1 MLGVEIVIALGVA
14 ILLGQMTATR
24 VRLAPPIVLMVF
36 GVAMNLIPSLRQV
49 GLPAEIVLVVF
60 LPILLY
66 WDSLNTSVRE
76 IRRVLRGVILNGTL
90 LVVFTAAAVALVARA
105 CGLSWGT
112 AWLIGAAVAPTDATA
127 VSVLGR
133 GLSRRA
139 TTVLKAESLINDG
152 TALVVFALAV
162 EVASGEGHITWG
174 HASGMFAVSFLGG
187 TAIGLAVGWLI
198 GQVARRMTVPV
209 YINVLMLLTPFLAYL
224 AAEAVEAS
232 GVLAV
237 VVCGLYFSQIAPRHF
252 SARSRQIANPFW
264 SMITFLI
271 NGALFVLVG
280 AQLPSAVGGLRSD
293 GLWHALGVILAV
305 YATTVAAR
313 FVFLHV
319 SIGLIRLLDR
329 RPIQRTMRTTF
340 PERVVNVLAGFRG
353 AVSLAVGLS
362 VPLTLADGS
371 AFPSRDL
378 IVLVVAGVVVLS
390 LVVQGV
396 VFPVAVRWAVRDQ
409 PEDDDAGGATE
420 RAWIRTHRELL
431 AVLPEL
437 ARQNGISD
445 EVLGEFQRRYEQIR
459 RPWEESA
466 GDPEAREVLEE
477 RRRQQRRMQLGVLR
491 HKRAAI
497 VRQRDEGLLDDE
509 ALSEIMQRLDMEE
522 LRLTGPAEIE

>member
-1 MLGVEIVIALGVA
+1 MLEVEIVIALGVA

-24 VRLAPPIVLMVF
+24 VRLAPPIVLLLL
-36 GVAMNLIPSLRQV
+36 GVLMNLVPPLRRVQ
-49 GLPAEIVLVVF
+49 LPAEIVLMVL

-90 LVVFTAAAVALVARA
+90 LVVFTAAAVAVVAHA
-105 CGLSWGT
+105 CGLSWGA

-133 GLSRRA
+133 GLPRRA

-162 EVASGEGHITWG
+162 ELATGEEAITWG
-174 HASGMFAVSFLGG
+174 HASGMFAVSFIGG
-187 TAIGLAVGWLI
+187 AAIGLAVGWLI

-209 YINVLMLLTPFLAYL
+209 YLNVLMLLTPFLAYI

-280 AQLPSAVGGLRSD
+280 AQLPSTVAGLRSD
-293 GLWHALGVILAV
+293 GLWHALWVILAV
-305 YATTVAAR
+305 YATTLVAR

-340 PERVVNVLAGFRG
+340 PERAVNVLAGFRG

-396 VFPVAVRWAVRDQ
+396 VFPVAVRWAAREQ
-409 PEDDDAGGATE
+409 REEGTSDAAE
-420 RAWIRTHRELL
+420 QAWRRTHRELL
-431 AVLPEL
+431 EALPGL
-437 ARQNGISD
+437 ARESGASD
-445 EVLGEFQRRYEQIR
+445 EVLGGFQRKYEEMR

-466 GDPEAREVLEE
+466 GDPEAREGQRE
-477 RRRQQRRMQLGVLR
+477 RLRQQRRMQLGILR
-491 HKRAAI
+491 HKRAAM

-509 ALSEIMQRLDMEE
+509 ALAEAMQRLDMEE

>member
-1 MLGVEIVIALGVA
+1 M
-14 ILLGQMTATR
+14 
-24 VRLAPPIVLMVF
+24 
-36 GVAMNLIPSLRQV
+36 
-49 GLPAEIVLVVF
+49 
-60 LPILLY
+60 
-66 WDSLNTSVRE
+66 
-76 IRRVLRGVILNGTL
+76 
-90 LVVFTAAAVALVARA
+90 
-105 CGLSWGT
+105 
-112 AWLIGAAVAPTDATA
+112 
-127 VSVLGR
+127 
-133 GLSRRA
+133 
-139 TTVLKAESLINDG
+139 
-152 TALVVFALAV
+152 
-162 EVASGEGHITWG
+162 
-174 HASGMFAVSFLGG
+174 
-187 TAIGLAVGWLI
+187 
-198 GQVARRMTVPV
+198 
-209 YINVLMLLTPFLAYL
+209 
-224 AAEAVEAS
+224 
-232 GVLAV
+232 
-237 VVCGLYFSQIAPRHF
+237 
-252 SARSRQIANPFW
+252 
-264 SMITFLI
+264 
-271 NGALFVLVG
+271 
-280 AQLPSAVGGLRSD
+280 
-293 GLWHALGVILAV
+293 
-305 YATTVAAR
+305 
-313 FVFLHV
+313 

-329 RPIQRTMRTTF
+329 RPIQRTMRMTF

-409 PEDDDAGGATE
+409 PEDDDAGDAAE

-491 HKRAAI
+491 HKRAAM

-509 ALSEIMQRLDMEE
+509 ALAEAMQRLDMEE

>member
-1 MLGVEIVIALGVA
+1 MLEVEIVIALGVA

-24 VRLAPPIVLMVF
+24 VRLAPPIVLLLL
-36 GVAMNLIPSLRQV
+36 GVLMNLIPPLRQIE
-49 GLPAEIVLVVF
+49 LPAEIVLMVL

-90 LVVFTAAAVALVARA
+90 LVVFTAAAVAVVAHA
-105 CGLSWGT
+105 CGLSWGA

-127 VSVLGR
+127 VAVLGR
-133 GLSRRA
+133 GLPRRA

-162 EVASGEGHITWG
+162 ELATGEEAITWG
-174 HASGMFAVSFLGG
+174 HASGMFAVSFIGG
-187 TAIGLAVGWLI
+187 AAIGLAVGWLI

-209 YINVLMLLTPFLAYL
+209 YLNVLMLLTPFLAYI

-280 AQLPSAVGGLRSD
+280 AQLPSTVAGLRSD
-293 GLWHALGVILAV
+293 GLWHALWVILAV
-305 YATTVAAR
+305 YATTLVAR

-362 VPLTLADGS
+362 VPLTLADGF

-396 VFPVAVRWAVRDQ
+396 VFPVAVRWAAREQ
-409 PEDDDAGGATE
+409 REEDTSDAAE
-420 RAWIRTHRELL
+420 RAWRRTHRELL
-431 AVLPEL
+431 EALPGL
-437 ARQNGISD
+437 ARESGASD
-445 EVLGEFQRRYEQIR
+445 EVLGGFQRKYEEMR

-466 GDPEAREVLEE
+466 GDPEAREGQRE
-477 RRRQQRRMQLGVLR
+477 RLRQQRRMQLGILR
-491 HKRAAI
+491 HKRASM

-509 ALSEIMQRLDMEE
+509 ALAEAMQRLDMEE

>member
-1 MLGVEIVIALGVA
+1 MEIVIALGVA

-24 VRLAPPIVLMVF
+24 VRLAPPIVLLLL
-36 GVAMNLIPSLRQV
+36 GVLMNLIPPLRQIE
-49 GLPAEIVLVVF
+49 LPAEIVLMVL

-90 LVVFTAAAVALVARA
+90 LVVFTAAAVAVVAHA
-105 CGLSWGT
+105 CGLSWGA

-127 VSVLGR
+127 VAVLGR
-133 GLSRRA
+133 GLPRRA

-162 EVASGEGHITWG
+162 ELATGEEAITWG
-174 HASGMFAVSFLGG
+174 HASGMFAVSFIGG
-187 TAIGLAVGWLI
+187 AAIGLAVGWLI

-209 YINVLMLLTPFLAYL
+209 YLNVLMLLTPFLAYIT
-224 AAEAVEAS
+224 AEAVEAS

-252 SARSRQIANPFW
+252 SARSRQIATPFW

-280 AQLPSAVGGLRSD
+280 AQLPSTVAGLRSD
-293 GLWHALGVILAV
+293 GLWHALWVILAV
-305 YATTVAAR
+305 YATTLVAR

-396 VFPVAVRWAVRDQ
+396 VFPVAVRWAAREQ
-409 PEDDDAGGATE
+409 REEDTSDAAE
-420 RAWIRTHRELL
+420 RAWRRTHRELL
-431 AVLPEL
+431 EALPGL
-437 ARQNGISD
+437 ARESGASD
-445 EVLGEFQRRYEQIR
+445 EVLGGFQRKYEEMR

-466 GDPEAREVLEE
+466 GDPEAREGQRE
-477 RRRQQRRMQLGVLR
+477 RLRQQRRMQLGILR
-491 HKRAAI
+491 HKRASM

-509 ALSEIMQRLDMEE
+509 ALAEAMQRLDMEE

>member
-1 MLGVEIVIALGVA
+1 MLEVEIVIALGVA

-24 VRLAPPIVLMVF
+24 VRLAPPIVLLLL
-36 GVAMNLIPSLRQV
+36 GVLMNLVPPLRRVQ
-49 GLPAEIVLVVF
+49 LPAEIVLMVL

-90 LVVFTAAAVALVARA
+90 LVVFTAAAVAVVAHA
-105 CGLSWGT
+105 CGLSWGA

-133 GLSRRA
+133 GLPRRA

-152 TALVVFALAV
+152 AALVVFALAV
-162 EVASGEGHITWG
+162 ELATGEEAITWG
-174 HASGMFAVSFLGG
+174 HAAGMFAVSFLGG
-187 TAIGLAVGWLI
+187 AALGLAVGWLI

-224 AAEAVEAS
+224 AAETVEAS

-237 VVCGLYFSQIAPRHF
+237 VVCGLYFSQISPRHF
-252 SARSRQIANPFW
+252 SARARQIATPFW

-280 AQLPSAVGGLRSD
+280 AQLPSTVAGLRSD
-293 GLWHALGVILAV
+293 GLWHALWVILAV
-305 YATTVAAR
+305 YATTLVAR

-409 PEDDDAGGATE
+409 PEDDDAGDAAE

-491 HKRAAI
+491 HKRAAM

-509 ALSEIMQRLDMEE
+509 ALAEIMQRLDMEE

>member
-24 VRLAPPIVLMVF
+24 VRLAPPIVLLLL
-36 GVAMNLIPSLRQV
+36 GVLMNLIPPLRQIE
-49 GLPAEIVLVVF
+49 LPAEIVLMVL

-90 LVVFTAAAVALVARA
+90 LVVFTAAAVAVVAHA
-105 CGLSWGT
+105 CGLSWGA

-127 VSVLGR
+127 VAVLGR
-133 GLSRRA
+133 GLPRRA

-162 EVASGEGHITWG
+162 ELATGEEAITWG
-174 HASGMFAVSFLGG
+174 HASGMFAVSFIGG
-187 TAIGLAVGWLI
+187 AAIGLAVGWLI

-209 YINVLMLLTPFLAYL
+209 YLNVLMLLTPFLAYIT
-224 AAEAVEAS
+224 AEAVEAS

-280 AQLPSAVGGLRSD
+280 AQLPSTVAGLRSD
-293 GLWHALGVILAV
+293 GLWHALWVILAV
-305 YATTVAAR
+305 YATTLVAR

-396 VFPVAVRWAVRDQ
+396 VFPVAVRWAAREQ
-409 PEDDDAGGATE
+409 REEDTSDAAE
-420 RAWIRTHRELL
+420 RAWRRTHRELL
-431 AVLPEL
+431 EALPGL
-437 ARQNGISD
+437 ARESGASD
-445 EVLGEFQRRYEQIR
+445 EVLGGFQRKYEEMR

-466 GDPEAREVLEE
+466 GDPEAREGQRE
-477 RRRQQRRMQLGVLR
+477 RLRQQRRMQLGILR
-491 HKRAAI
+491 HKRASM

-509 ALSEIMQRLDMEE
+509 ALAEAMQRLDMEE

>member
-24 VRLAPPIVLMVF
+24 VRLAPPIVLLLL
-36 GVAMNLIPSLRQV
+36 GVLMNLVPPLRRVQ
-49 GLPAEIVLVVF
+49 LPAEIVLMVL

-90 LVVFTAAAVALVARA
+90 LVVFTGAAVAVVAHA
-105 CGLSWGT
+105 CGLSWGA

-127 VSVLGR
+127 VAVLGR
-133 GLSRRA
+133 GLPRRA

-162 EVASGEGHITWG
+162 ELATGEEAITWG
-174 HASGMFAVSFLGG
+174 HASGMFAVSFIGG
-187 TAIGLAVGWLI
+187 AAIGLAVGWLI

-209 YINVLMLLTPFLAYL
+209 YLNVLMLLTPFLSYL

-280 AQLPSAVGGLRSD
+280 AQLPSTVAGLRSD
-293 GLWHALGVILAV
+293 GLWHALWVILAV
-305 YATTVAAR
+305 YATTLVAR

-378 IVLVVAGVVVLS
+378 IVLMVAGVVVLS

-396 VFPVAVRWAVRDQ
+396 VFPVAVRWAAREQ
-409 PEDDDAGGATE
+409 REEDTSDAAE
-420 RAWIRTHRELL
+420 RAWRRTHRELL
-431 AVLPEL
+431 EALPGL
-437 ARQNGISD
+437 ARESGASD
-445 EVLGEFQRRYEQIR
+445 EVLGGFQRKYEEMS

-466 GDPEAREVLEE
+466 GDPEAREGQRE
-477 RRRQQRRMQLGVLR
+477 RLRQQRRMQLGILR
-491 HKRAAI
+491 HKRASM
-497 VRQRDEGLLDDE
+497 VRQRDEGLLEDE
-509 ALSEIMQRLDMEE
+509 ALAEAMQRLDMEE

>member
-24 VRLAPPIVLMVF
+24 VRLAPPIVLLLL
-36 GVAMNLIPSLRQV
+36 GVLMNLVPPLRRVQ
-49 GLPAEIVLVVF
+49 LPAEIVLMVL

-90 LVVFTAAAVALVARA
+90 LVVFTGAAVAVVAHA
-105 CGLSWGT
+105 CGLSWGA

-127 VSVLGR
+127 VAVLGR
-133 GLSRRA
+133 GLPRRA

-162 EVASGEGHITWG
+162 ELATGEEAITWG
-174 HASGMFAVSFLGG
+174 HASGMFAVSFIGG
-187 TAIGLAVGWLI
+187 AAIGLAVGWLI

-209 YINVLMLLTPFLAYL
+209 YLNVLMLLTPFLSYL

-280 AQLPSAVGGLRSD
+280 AQLPSTVAGLRSD
-293 GLWHALGVILAV
+293 GLWHALWVILAV
-305 YATTVAAR
+305 YATTLVAR

-396 VFPVAVRWAVRDQ
+396 VFPVAVRWAAREQ
-409 PEDDDAGGATE
+409 REEDTSDAAE
-420 RAWIRTHRELL
+420 RAWRRTHRELL
-431 AVLPEL
+431 EALPGL
-437 ARQNGISD
+437 ARESGASD
-445 EVLGEFQRRYEQIR
+445 EVLGGFQRKYEEMS

-466 GDPEAREVLEE
+466 GDPEAREGQRE
-477 RRRQQRRMQLGVLR
+477 RLRQQRRMQLGILR
-491 HKRAAI
+491 HKRASM

-509 ALSEIMQRLDMEE
+509 ALAEAMQRLDMEE